1 MSKQSWLPLVVAIL
15 PTPIGYLINQLPGI
29 PDFPHK
35 EWLIGSVVALLTAIG
50 AATRTIADGTA
61 DRNSGVWAADAVD

>member
-15 PTPIGYLINQLPGI
+15 PTPLAKPSRMEIGYLINQLPGI

-35 EWLIGSVVALLTAIG
+35 EWVIWGGVTMLTSIG
-50 AATRTIADGTA
+50 AYWMWQHGIII
-61 DRNSGVWAADAVD
+61 